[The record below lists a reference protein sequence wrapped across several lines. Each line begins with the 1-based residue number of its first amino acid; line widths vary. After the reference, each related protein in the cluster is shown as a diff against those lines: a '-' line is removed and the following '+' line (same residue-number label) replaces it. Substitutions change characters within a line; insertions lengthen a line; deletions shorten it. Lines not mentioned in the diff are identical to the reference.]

1 MPERR
6 YHRAPW
12 EGAQRRGASLSR
24 LVRDMDPQRKN
35 GWVMRSSDI
44 SSTIQSWRPEIDDY
58 ISDAV
63 FKWIDAYDQNGGY
76 LWSIPSEEEPKFE
89 PNVAL
94 LFE

>member
-12 EGAQRRGASLSR
+12 EGASRRGASLSR
-24 LVRDMDPQRKN
+24 AVRAMNPLRDN
-35 GWVMRSSDI
+35 GWIMRPTEF
-44 SSTIQSWRPEIDDY
+44 STTIESWRPSFDEYITDY
-58 ISDAV
+58 V
-63 FKWIDAYDQNGGY
+63 TRWVDAYDMNGDY
-76 LWSIPSEEEPKFE
+76 LWSLGEKEPKIE